1 MNARSRSQSSVF
13 ARPTPAE
20 LGILRVLWRH
30 GPCTVREVHEA
41 LAEEETTGY
50 TTVLKTLQIMTE
62 KKLVRR
68 DETRRAHV
76 YATRHSEE
84 QTQKGLLGD
93 LLRRAYRGS
102 AGKMVMQ
109 ALSAGAASK
118 RELEDIRALLDRMSK
133 EVKDDGAR

>member
-1 MNARSRSQSSVF
+1 MPRKSGNH
-13 ARPTPAE
+13 PTNAE
-20 LGILRVLWRH
+20 LDILLVLWQH
-30 GPCTVREVHEA
+30 GPCTVREVHEK
-41 LAEEETTGY
+41 LTQSEKIGY
-50 TTVLKTLQIMTE
+50 TTVLKTLQIMTK

-68 DETRRAHV
+68 DESRRAHV
-76 YATRHSEE
+76 YAARRSEE

-118 RELEDIRALLDRMSK
+118 RELEDIRALLDGMSK
-133 EVKDDGAR
+133 EEEDDGAR